1 MYKRRRNIKRPRPP
15 KVIPGKDI
23 QGFEGI
29 YRITP
34 DGKIWSYKLND
45 FRATCD
51 HGGVE
56 YIQLHKDKVK
66 TWHSVGVLVLEAYV
80 CKRPFPE
87 AVAMHI
93 DGKPFHN
100 TVDNLKWSTNQ
111 KVMSRTMRGEN
122 NNKTILKD
130 EDVLKIRTMYAE
142 GIVGRGKQYSLAE
155 TGKMFGISRPSVWR
169 IIHRYTWTHI

>member
-1 MYKRRRNIKRPRPP
+1 MYRRRTKTRKPRPP

-23 QGFEGI
+23 QGYEGI
-29 YRITP
+29 YRITAG
-34 DGKIWSYKLND
+34 GKVWSYHMND
-45 FRATCD
+45 FKATSN
-51 HGGVE
+51 HNGIE
-56 YIQLHKDKVK
+56 YIMLHKDRVK
-66 TWHSVGVLVLEAYV
+66 KWYSIGVLVLEAYV

-93 DGKPFHN
+93 DGKPFNN

-111 KVMSRTMRGEN
+111 NVMSRTMRGTN
-122 NNKTILKD
+122 NNKTILKE
-130 EDVLKIRTMYAE
+130 EDVLKIRKMHAE

-169 IIHRYTWTHI
+169 IVHRYTWTHI